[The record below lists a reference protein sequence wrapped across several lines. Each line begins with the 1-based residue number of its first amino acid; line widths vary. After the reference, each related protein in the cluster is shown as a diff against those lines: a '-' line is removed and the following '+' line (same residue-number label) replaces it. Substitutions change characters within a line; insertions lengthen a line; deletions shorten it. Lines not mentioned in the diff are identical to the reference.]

1 MPIRIQNNL
10 PATETLEREH
20 IFVMPEDRAF
30 RQDIRPIR
38 ILILNLMPNKI
49 ATETQLL
56 RVLSNSPL
64 QIDIDLMYTSSYL
77 PKNTAIE
84 HLLKFYET
92 FSEIRTRFYD
102 GMIITGAPVERM
114 RFEDVTYWRELV
126 EIMEWSKTHVY
137 STLHIC
143 WGAQAGL
150 YYHYGIP
157 KYDIPKKIFGI
168 FPHCM
173 TYTKP
178 VKLFRGFDDVF
189 YIPHSRHTEIRKE
202 DLLEKS
208 DLRILSESEEC
219 GVYAVSDL
227 IGRQIFITGH
237 SEYDVGTL
245 REEYMRDIN
254 KGLTIDVPVNYFPD
268 DDPTKDPL
276 MTWRSSATLLF
287 TNWLNYYVYQE
298 TPFDLSTLAN
308 NRAVFRAGVDAQ
320 EQGRPGVESK
330 SKSEGEERQE

>member
-64 QIDIDLMYTSSYL
+64 QVDVDLMYTSSYL
-77 PKNTAIE
+77 PKNTSID
-84 HLLKFYET
+84 HLIKFYET
-92 FSEIRTRFYD
+92 FDDIRERYYD
-102 GMIITGAPVERM
+102 GMIITGAPVEHM
-114 RFEDVTYWRELV
+114 PFEEVDYWEELT
-126 EIMEWSKTHVY
+126 EIMRWSKSHVY

-150 YYHYGIP
+150 YYHFGIP
-157 KYDIPKKIFGI
+157 KFDMPKKIFGI
-168 FPHCM
+168 FPHSM

-189 YIPHSRHTEIRKE
+189 FIPHSRHTEIRKQ
-202 DLLEKS
+202 DLICHDE
-208 DLRILSESEEC
+208 LRILSESREC

-227 IGRQIFITGH
+227 TGRQIFITGH

-245 REEYMRDIN
+245 RDEYVRDLN
-254 KGLTIDVPVNYFPD
+254 KGLSINMPKNYFPD
-268 DDPTKDPL
+268 DDPSREPV
-276 MTWRSSATLLF
+276 MRWRSSATLLF

-298 TPFDLSTLAN
+298 TPFDLTEISSADMN
-308 NRAVFRAGVDAQ
+308 SRQGVDAHV
-320 EQGRPGVESK
+320 EEKGNGSNCATNGKQGGR
-330 SKSEGEERQE
+330 

>member
-10 PATETLEREH
+10 PATEVLEREH

-56 RVLSNSPL
+56 RALSNSPL
-64 QIDIDLMYTSSYL
+64 QIDIDLMYTSSYM
-77 PKNTAIE
+77 PKNTAVE

-92 FSEIRTRFYD
+92 FDDIRNRFYD
-102 GMIITGAPVERM
+102 GMIITGAPVEHM
-114 RFEDVTYWRELV
+114 SFEEVAYWPELV
-126 EIMEWSKTHVY
+126 EIMEWSKSHVY

-150 YYHYGIP
+150 YYHFGIP
-157 KYDIPKKIFGI
+157 KYDIPKKVFGI

-173 TYTKP
+173 TYTRP

-189 YIPHSRHTEIRKE
+189 YIPHSRHTEIRRE
-202 DLLEKS
+202 DLLRHK
-208 DLRILSESEEC
+208 DLRILSESQEC

-227 IGRQIFITGH
+227 HGRQIFITGH
-237 SEYDVGTL
+237 SEYDIGTL
-245 REEYMRDIN
+245 RDEYFRDLD
-254 KGLTIDVPVNYFPD
+254 KGLPIEIPKNYFPD
-268 DDPTKDPL
+268 DDPAKEPV
-276 MTWRSSATLLF
+276 MRWRSSATLLF

-298 TPFDLSTLAN
+298 TPFDLSTLPN
-308 NRAVFRAGVDAQ
+308 TVS
-320 EQGRPGVESK
+320 ELES
-330 SKSEGEERQE
+330 GERKNEH